1 MPTRGRDNMMYLLG
15 AIATALTF
23 CMFLTKASML
33 GFACS
38 VFWALFGGYA
48 YTLSSSTWDIYYMTA
63 FASLLGMT
71 TFTALGAYGLRERR
85 DTLGDEAMEGGGG
98 SYIDEDE
105 REDTGSQFFENNNET
120 PPLTRSQ
127 RLKDRAKLRRVRV
140 RGRSQ

>member
-1 MPTRGRDNMMYLLG
+1 MMYLLG

-23 CMFLTKASML
+23 CMFLTRASML

-120 PPLTRSQ
+120 PPLTRTPILLRQ
-127 RLKDRAKLRRVRV
+127 RLKDRAKRRRVRV

>member
-1 MPTRGRDNMMYLLG
+1 MYLLG

-23 CMFLTKASML
+23 CMFLTRASML

-120 PPLTRSQ
+120 PPLTRTPILLRQ
-127 RLKDRAKLRRVRV
+127 RLKDRAKRRRVRV

>member
-1 MPTRGRDNMMYLLG
+1 MYLLG

-23 CMFLTKASML
+23 CMFLTRASML

-120 PPLTRSQ
+120 PPLTRTPILLRQ